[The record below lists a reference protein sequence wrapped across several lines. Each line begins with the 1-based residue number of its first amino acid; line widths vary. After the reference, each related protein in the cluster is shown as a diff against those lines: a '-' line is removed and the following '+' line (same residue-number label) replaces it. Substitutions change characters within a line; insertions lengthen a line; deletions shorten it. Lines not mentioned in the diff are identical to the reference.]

1 MREDDG
7 GGAVD
12 GRAVKRRSAG
22 RGEEAGE
29 KSRSGISMFLMV
41 SLRKTIDRGC
51 QVEFFFCSCYLS
63 SFISGLKNLSALLA
77 LDEPIDP
84 LATFG

>member
-12 GRAVKRRSAG
+12 GRAVKRRSAA

-41 SLRKTIDRGC
+41 SLRKQIDRGC
-51 QVEFFFCSCYLS
+51 QVEFWRGFFPFVLP
-63 SFISGLKNLSALLA
+63 FFVHFRAEEPVGAL
-77 LDEPIDP
+77 
-84 LATFG
+84 GS